1 MHETL
6 DELWLDALE
15 IKVDEKVVRY
25 LKAYHSEY
33 QETLNRQTKLVQ
45 QYPII
50 KEVLEGDG
58 CVSINDKE
66 HRAFKEFMA
75 NRDDMERLEREYY
88 YYFGQS
94 HIFSYGQT
102 LRSLQKEIDPD
113 RNVPRKERLMKLL
126 IEARTSDAELEF
138 LKTDEEYQNRRNV
151 SLQQEEIL
159 KAMNLPK
166 EIMEQ
171 VDKVI
176 SSNSDHW
183 SRYSD
188 LIYQYAM
195 QDILALLLE

>member
-58 CVSINDKE
+58 CVSIDDKE

-176 SSNSDHW
+176 VQTVTIGADTA
-183 SRYSD
+183 
-188 LIYQYAM
+188 I
-195 QDILALLLE
+195 

>member
-50 KEVLEGDG
+50 KKVLEGDG
-58 CVSINDKE
+58 CVSIDDKE

>member
-1 MHETL
+1 
-6 DELWLDALE
+6 
-15 IKVDEKVVRY
+15 
-25 LKAYHSEY
+25 
-33 QETLNRQTKLVQ
+33 
-45 QYPII
+45 
-50 KEVLEGDG
+50 
-58 CVSINDKE
+58 
-66 HRAFKEFMA
+66 
-75 NRDDMERLEREYY
+75 
-88 YYFGQS
+88 
-94 HIFSYGQT
+94 

>member
-25 LKAYHSEY
+25 LKAYHPEY

-50 KEVLEGDG
+50 KKVLEGDG
-58 CVSINDKE
+58 CVSIDDKE

-113 RNVPRKERLMKLL
+113 RNVPRKERMMKLL